1 MFRISLIINSSKYVD
16 WLCFLLALNRGGG
29 RYFNVN
35 GVGIQP
41 GDSFLFYQ
49 SDSETA
55 SSTCDHA
62 FNKLLALKA
71 ELNSKNYLH
80 LSKFADKDDK
90 KEVLGGLIFSC
101 YRRGKS
107 FFGDPFVDSYP
118 FCDSFPTAPVAGLF
132 CRGEIG
138 RGPKSLMNEEY
149 EDVNSPRCCLHVY
162 STIYLVMSY
171 LPPSV
176 EN

>member
-1 MFRISLIINSSKYVD
+1 
-16 WLCFLLALNRGGG
+16 
-29 RYFNVN
+29 
-35 GVGIQP
+35 
-41 GDSFLFYQ
+41 
-49 SDSETA
+49 
-55 SSTCDHA
+55 
-62 FNKLLALKA
+62 
-71 ELNSKNYLH
+71 

-101 YRRGKS
+101 YRRGES

-118 FCDSFPTAPVAGLF
+118 YCDSFPTAPVAGLF

-138 RGPKSLMNEEY
+138 RGPESLMNEEY

>member
-1 MFRISLIINSSKYVD
+1 LT
-16 WLCFLLALNRGGG
+16 LNRGGG

-71 ELNSKNYLH
+71 ELKSKNYLR
-80 LSKFADKDDK
+80 LSNLADKDDK
-90 KEVLGGLIFSC
+90 EEVLGGFIFSC
-101 YRRGKS
+101 YHRGES
-107 FFGDPFVDSYP
+107 FFGDTFVDSYP
-118 FCDSFPTAPVAGLF
+118 FCNNFPTAPVAGLF
-132 CRGEIG
+132 CRGEIA

-149 EDVNSPRCCLHVY
+149 DDETSPRCCVHVY

-171 LPPSV
+171 LPPPLES
-176 EN
+176 